1 MNRTAVVYGLAAVVG
16 MGLYALTPYYT
27 TQVWWEVRSS
37 LFWTVP
43 LVVAIVFGLLGMAL
57 WEDMKELSV
66 IFGLVCATAV
76 VTFIGFS
83 CVFHKYIQD
92 QEYAKSITVSHDP
105 MPDMNIRTPYS
116 VAQAQSR
123 TTLSNIPGAD
133 LIDTTTRFD
142 QHGDKFTTLAKGRDL
157 LGNYAAVAVQHFP
170 LTGRSK
176 GTQCVF
182 SDNARHILGGDFN
195 HNLGRLINEKKRGV
209 NWSES
214 DAYGLCTD
222 EGTPLV
228 VIPLK
233 KQVGWAVVT
242 EVPAGVAI
250 YNGHTDEVSVET
262 DTSKLEGA
270 TYPLSLA
277 ARQRESSKALGGV
290 WQYLRS
296 QIGWRPAEG
305 EVNSANSREFVLGGK
320 DGRMRYI
327 TPLSNQGN
335 STGIAAVAVLDADDE
350 QYGQRSELV
359 VHVTDPTWVSVE
371 AVEARIKADY
381 QDIPNWQ
388 TISVQEVVPVGPNHW
403 VATLGND
410 QNTQYRVEGTGD
422 LSPIS
427 TPGAYNEAVT
437 CLYQGTDEFPRRCGT
452 LALVAGNGIGA
463 QYGPTMEHPPITGI
477 PGIIGI
483 PGVTKSPGTPVS
495 KMSDQELAALLR
507 QIADEISRRGGR

>member
-1 MNRTAVVYGLAAVVG
+1 MAVVSGLAAAVG
-16 MGLYALTPYYT
+16 LAIYALMPYYT
-27 TQVWWEVRSS
+27 TQVWWEIRSS

-43 LVVAIVFGLLGMAL
+43 LIIAIAFGLLGMVL
-57 WEDMKELSV
+57 WEEDMEELAV
-66 IFGLVCATAV
+66 IFGLGCAAAV
-76 VTFIGFS
+76 VTLIGFS
-83 CVFHKYIQD
+83 CVFHQYIQD
-92 QEYAKSITVSHDP
+92 QEYAKSITVSNDP

-133 LIDTTTRFD
+133 LIDKSTRFD

-195 HNLGRLINEKKRGV
+195 HNLGRLINEKQRGV

-228 VIPLK
+228 VVPLK

-250 YNGHTDEVSVET
+250 YNGRTDEVSIET

-335 STGIAAVAVLDADDE
+335 STGIAAVSVLDADDE

-388 TISVQEVVPVGPNHW
+388 TIAVQEVVPVGPNRW

-422 LSPIS
+422 LSPI
-427 TPGAYNEAVT
+427 PGAYNEAVT
-437 CLYQGTDEFPRRCGT
+437 CLYQGTDKSPRRCGT

-463 QYGPTMEHPPITGI
+463 QYGPSESAAAPPSAKAPST
-477 PGIIGI
+477 
-483 PGVTKSPGTPVS
+483 SVS
-495 KMSDQELAALLR
+495 TMSDQELAALLR